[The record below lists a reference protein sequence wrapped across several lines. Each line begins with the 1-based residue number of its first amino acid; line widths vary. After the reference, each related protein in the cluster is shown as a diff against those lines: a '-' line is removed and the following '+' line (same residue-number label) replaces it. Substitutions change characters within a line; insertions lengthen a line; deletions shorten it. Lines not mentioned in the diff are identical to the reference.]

1 LGRCSLGAPHDVVE
15 ARAQA
20 LRGVRRLMRYLR
32 LFGVQLRASVQV
44 TMQYRAEFIFGV
56 LITFFYVF
64 WNVVPMFVLWAQRE
78 TIAGWTL
85 EETALVTAWFT
96 FLRAILDGTVQPSLQ
111 AVIEHIRKG
120 TLDFVLLKPA
130 DAQFLVSTARFEVF
144 NVVDATAAVA
154 LAVWALH
161 RLHRV
166 PSGAQIATAM
176 VLTVAAAALL
186 YALAILV
193 ISAAFYVVRLDNLI
207 YLFNSVFDAA
217 RWPSTVFRGVWRFV
231 FTFVVP
237 LALMTTY
244 PALAL
249 LGRLAPATAATALAG
264 AAVFFVGARWVWKR
278 AIGHYRSASS

>member
-1 LGRCSLGAPHDVVE
+1 
-15 ARAQA
+15 
-20 LRGVRRLMRYLR
+20 MRYAR
-32 LFGVQLRASVQV
+32 IFGVQLRASVQV
-44 TMQYRAEFIFGV
+44 TMQYRAEFFVG
-56 LITFFYVF
+56 LFMAAFSVF
-64 WNVVPMFVLWAQRE
+64 WNVVPMFVLWAQRSE
-78 TIAGWTL
+78 IAGWSL
-85 EETALVTAWFT
+85 EEAALVTAWFT
-96 FLRAILDGTVQPSLQ
+96 FLRAVLDGAVQPSLQ

-130 DAQFLVSTARFEVF
+130 DAQFLVSTAKFEVLNF
-144 NVVDATAAVA
+144 VDAA
-154 LAVWALH
+154 LAVGLAAWGLH

-166 PSGAQIATAM
+166 PTFSQVGIAL
-176 VLTVAAAALL
+176 VLTAAAAALL

-217 RWPSTVFRGVWRFV
+217 RWPASVFRGVWRIL

-249 LGRLAPATAATALAG
+249 LGRLDGGTAVRALCG
-264 AAVFFVGARWVWKR
+264 AVLFVLAARLVWR
-278 AIGHYRSASS
+278 RSIGHYRSASS

>member
-1 LGRCSLGAPHDVVE
+1 
-15 ARAQA
+15 
-20 LRGVRRLMRYLR
+20 MRYAR
-32 LFGVQLRASVQV
+32 IFGVQLRASVQV
-44 TMQYRAEFIFGV
+44 TMQYRAEFFVG
-56 LITFFYVF
+56 LFMAAFYVF
-64 WNVVPMFVLWAQRE
+64 WNVVPMFVLWSQRSE
-78 TIAGWTL
+78 IAGWSL
-85 EETALVTAWFT
+85 EEAALVTAWFT
-96 FLRAILDGTVQPSLQ
+96 LLRAVLDGAVQPSLQ
-111 AVIEHIRKG
+111 AVVEHIRTG

-130 DAQFLVSTARFEVF
+130 DTQFLVSTAKFEVF
-144 NVVDATAAVA
+144 NFVDAA
-154 LAVWALH
+154 LAVGLAAWGLH

-166 PSGAQIATAM
+166 PTVGQVGIAL

-217 RWPSTVFRGVWRFV
+217 RWPASVFRGVWRIL

-249 LGRLAPATAATALAG
+249 LGRLDGATAVRALCG
-264 AAVFFVGARWVWKR
+264 AVLFVLAARLVWR
-278 AIGHYRSASS
+278 RSIGHYRSASS

>member
-1 LGRCSLGAPHDVVE
+1 
-15 ARAQA
+15 
-20 LRGVRRLMRYLR
+20 MRYLR

-85 EETALVTAWFT
+85 EEAALVTAWFT
-96 FLRAILDGTVQPSLQ
+96 FLRAILDGAVQPSLQ

-144 NVVDATAAVA
+144 NFVDASAAVL
-154 LAVWALH
+154 LAVWALK

-166 PSGAQIATAM
+166 PTYGQIATALM
-176 VLTVAAAALL
+176 LTVAAAALL

-217 RWPSTVFRGVWRFV
+217 RWPASVFRGLWRIL

-249 LGRLAPATAATALAG
+249 LGRLEGATALRALGG
-264 AAVFFVGARWVWKR
+264 ALAFVVLARAVWKR
-278 AIGHYRSASS
+278 SIGHYRSASS